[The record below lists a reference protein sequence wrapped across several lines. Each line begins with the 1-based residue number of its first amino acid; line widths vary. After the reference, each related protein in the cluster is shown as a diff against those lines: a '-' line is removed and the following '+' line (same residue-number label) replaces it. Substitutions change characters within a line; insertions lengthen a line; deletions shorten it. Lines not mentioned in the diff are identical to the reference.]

1 MKIAVSA
8 AGDSMNAQL
17 SEQFGRC
24 PYFVIFDSETLKYEP
39 FLNPGKDMSGGAG
52 PEAVRLVLSKD
63 AEVVLTSAV
72 GPNAKDALD
81 AAEIK
86 IGLGF
91 SSHMTV
97 QEAVNEYLKDSA

>member
-8 AGDSMNAQL
+8 AGDSMNAHV

-52 PEAVRLVLSKD
+52 PEAVRLISSKGS
-63 AEVVLTSAV
+63 EIVLTSAV
-72 GPNAKDALD
+72 GPNAKDALG
-81 AAEIK
+81 AAEI
-86 IGLGF
+86 IVVSGF
-91 SSHMTV
+91 NSDMTI
-97 QEAVNEYLKDSA
+97 QEAVNKYLKDSA

>member
-8 AGDSMNAQL
+8 AGDSMNAQV

-24 PYFVIFDSETLKYEP
+24 PYFVMFDSETLKYEP

-52 PEAVRLVLSKD
+52 PEAVRLISSKGV
-63 AEVVLTSAV
+63 EVVLTSAV

-81 AAEIK
+81 AAGIK
-86 IGLGF
+86 SALGF
-91 SSHMTV
+91 SANMTV
-97 QEAVNEYLKDSA
+97 QEAVNKYLKDNA